1 MKIAEYLGLGYLEFY
16 KTSKMKSQS
25 KKGLVTTLVVVGLG
39 AAAYFLF
46 FRNKNGKGGGG
57 GGGATAELDA
67 KMLPIAN
74 AIFDAMDGYGTGND
88 TIENQ
93 LKKLTTKSE
102 WDALVRAFG
111 TRTISSGTLN
121 VFQDE
126 FTGDLVSC
134 LNDELDSGELERVN
148 QILSKIGVS
157 I

>member
-1 MKIAEYLGLGYLEFY
+1 MKVAEYLGLGYLEFY
-16 KTSKMKSQS
+16 KTNKMKAAN
-25 KKGLVTTLVVVGLG
+25 KKGLIATLVVVGLG

-46 FRNKNGKGGGG
+46 LRNKDGRGGGG
-57 GGGATAELDA
+57 GGVTDELDA

-74 AIFDAMDGYGTGND
+74 AIFDAMNGYGTGND

-111 TRTISSGTLN
+111 TRTISSGTWN
-121 VFQDE
+121 VFQDD
-126 FTGDLVSC
+126 FTGTLSDC
-134 LNDELDSGELERVN
+134 LNDELDSDELDDVN
-148 QILSKIGVS
+148 EILNKIGVS

>member
-1 MKIAEYLGLGYLEFY
+1 MKVAEYLGLGYLEFY
-16 KTSKMKSQS
+16 KTNKMKAAN
-25 KKGLVTTLVVVGLG
+25 KKGLIATLVVVGLG

-46 FRNKNGKGGGG
+46 LRNKDGRGGRGGG
-57 GGGATAELDA
+57 A

-74 AIFDAMDGYGTGND
+74 AIFDAMNGYGTGND

-111 TRTISSGTLN
+111 TRTISSGTWN
-121 VFQDE
+121 VFQDD
-126 FTGDLVSC
+126 FTGTLSDC
-134 LNDELDSGELERVN
+134 LNDELDSSELESVN

>member
-1 MKIAEYLGLGYLEFY
+1 MKVADYLVLGYLEFY
-16 KTSKMKSQS
+16 KTNKMKSQS

-46 FRNKNGKGGGG
+46 FRNKNGSGGGG
-57 GGGATAELDA
+57 GSNAELDA
-67 KMLPIAN
+67 KMLPMAN
-74 AIFDAMDGYGTGND
+74 AIFDAMNGYGTGND
-88 TIENQ
+88 AIENQ
-93 LKKLTTKSE
+93 LEKLTSKSE

-111 TRTISSGTLN
+111 TRTISSGMWN
-121 VFQDE
+121 IFQAD

-134 LNDELDSGELERVN
+134 LNDELDSSELERAN